1 CKRGGEAGKEG
12 FSANE
17 KKAWRKIWCG
27 FFFQCGC
34 NGHGAFGAF
43 QCVVPKFMAVVA
55 LSSGAK
61 AQAAIKAEGV
71 GKGGEAWKDCKIL
84 CLRAGDG
91 YDDSGRFITDA
102 AFVRFEPSGLLCKCK
117 PNVEGG
123 EFFAN
128 VGKCVGGGDAV
139 HKKLCRGGVQLD
151 GGGSRN
157 KVEELRNVG
166 VKRGRFH
173 CIHGSDKEVVCR
185 VAFNAL

>member
-1 CKRGGEAGKEG
+1 MCTKAATGGAG
-12 FSANE
+12 S
-17 KKAWRKIWCG
+17 CG
-27 FFFQCGC
+27 TGVVPSRMLFCTPAAG
-34 NGHGAFGAF
+34 GAVGAF
-43 QCVVPKFMAVVA
+43 QCVVPKLMAVVA
-55 LSSGAK
+55 LSSGDK
-61 AQAAIKAEGV
+61 AQVALKAVGG

-91 YDDSGRFITDA
+91 YDDSGRFFTDA

-117 PNVEGG
+117 PSVEGG

-139 HKKLCRGGVQLD
+139 HKELCRGGVQLD
-151 GGGSRN
+151 GGGSRD
-157 KVEELRNVG
+157 KVEELRNFG

-185 VAFNAL
+185 VAFNALYECRL